1 MSIKLP
7 YQASEIEFIERKSRF
22 IGNVFTVYSEA
33 EAREMIS
40 MVEELHDKANHV
52 VYAYDISSEN
62 ATRFSDAGEPKG
74 TAGMPVY
81 EIFRREGLT
90 CYCCTVTR
98 YFGGILLGAGGLI
111 RAYAN
116 TAKLALEAA
125 GMAIL
130 MPYAAVRIVCAY
142 PHYDI
147 IRAFL
152 RDREHTVENTD
163 FLQEVALDILIPE
176 ETFDEIYSGIMNIT
190 AGRAK
195 VTKKETRMRPQRI
208 VDKD

>member
-1 MSIKLP
+1 MSVKMP
-7 YQASEIEFIERKSRF
+7 FQNSEIEFIERKSRF
-22 IGNVFTVYSEA
+22 IGNVFTVYSEK
-33 EAREMIS
+33 EAREMIE
-40 MVEELHDKANHV
+40 MVGEMHNGASHV

-125 GMAIL
+125 GIAQL
-130 MPYAAVRIVCAY
+130 MPYEAVRILCEY

-147 IRAFL
+147 IRNYL
-152 RDREHTVENTD
+152 KSYEHTVENTE
-163 FLQEVALDILIPE
+163 FLQNVSMDILIPGAILE
-176 ETFDEIYSGIMNIT
+176 ELRSGIINLT
-190 AGRAK
+190 AGRS
-195 VTKKETRMRPQRI
+195 VVQHLETRMRPQKI
-208 VDKD
+208 E

>member
-1 MSIKLP
+1 MSTRLP
-7 YQASEIEFIERKSRF
+7 FQASEIEFVERKSRF

-33 EAREMIS
+33 EAREMIA
-40 MVEELHDKANHV
+40 MVRELHDGANHV

-62 ATRFSDAGEPKG
+62 ATRFSDDGEPKG

-125 GMAIL
+125 GIAEL

-142 PHYDI
+142 PHYDL

-152 RDREHTVENTD
+152 RNQEHTVEKTE
-163 FLQEVALDILIPE
+163 FLQSVTLDIVIPQGNFE
-176 ETFDEIYSGIMNIT
+176 EIRSGISDLT
-190 AGRAK
+190 SGRAL
-195 VTKKETRMRPQRI
+195 VEQTEIRMRPQRI
-208 VDKD
+208 ERG

>member
-1 MSIKLP
+1 MSTKLP
-7 YQASEIEFIERKSRF
+7 YQSSEIEFIERKSRF

-33 EAREMIS
+33 EAREMIA
-40 MVEELHDKANHV
+40 MVRETHDGANHV
-52 VYAYDISSEN
+52 VYAYDISTEN
-62 ATRFSDAGEPKG
+62 ATRFSDDGEPKG

-125 GMAIL
+125 GIAEL
-130 MPYAAVRIVCAY
+130 MPYAVVRIVCDY
-142 PHYDI
+142 PHYDS

-152 RDREHTVENTD
+152 RDWEHTVENTS
-163 FLQEVALDILIPE
+163 FLQDVSLDILLPE
-176 ETFDEIYSGIMNIT
+176 GFYEDVRSGIMNLT
-190 AGRAK
+190 AGRAS
-195 VTKKETRMRPQRI
+195 VEQLEIRMRPQRI
-208 VDKD
+208 EKA

>member
-1 MSIKLP
+1 MSTKLP
-7 YQASEIEFIERKSRF
+7 YQSSEIEFIERKSRF

-33 EAREMIS
+33 EAREMID
-40 MVEELHDKANHV
+40 MVRELHDGANHV
-52 VYAYDISSEN
+52 VYAYDVSSEN
-62 ATRFSDAGEPKG
+62 ATRFSDDGEPKG

-116 TAKLALEAA
+116 TAKLALDAA
-125 GMAIL
+125 GIAEL
-130 MPYAAVRIVCAY
+130 MPYLVVQIVCAY

-152 RDREHTVENTD
+152 RDYEHTVEHTE
-163 FLQEVALDILIPE
+163 FLQEVTVEILIPAGTYE
-176 ETFDEIYSGIMNIT
+176 EIRTGIMNLT
-190 AGRAK
+190 AGRAS
-195 VTKKETRMRPQRI
+195 VEQIETRMRPQRI
-208 VDKD
+208 EKP

>member
-1 MSIKLP
+1 MSTRLP
-7 YQASEIEFIERKSRF
+7 FQASEIEFVERKSRF

-33 EAREMIS
+33 EAREMIA
-40 MVEELHDKANHV
+40 MVRELHDGANHV

-62 ATRFSDAGEPKG
+62 ATRFSDDGEPKG

-125 GMAIL
+125 GIAEL
-130 MPYAAVRIVCAY
+130 TPYAAVRIVCAY
-142 PHYDI
+142 PHYDL

-152 RDREHTVENTD
+152 RNQEHTVEKTE
-163 FLQEVALDILIPE
+163 FLQSVTLDILTPQENFE
-176 ETFDEIYSGIMNIT
+176 EIRSGISDLT
-190 AGRAK
+190 SGRAL
-195 VTKKETRMRPQRI
+195 VEQTEIRMHPQRI
-208 VDKD
+208 DRG

>member
-1 MSIKLP
+1 MSTRLP
-7 YQASEIEFIERKSRF
+7 FQASEIEFVERKSRF

-33 EAREMIS
+33 EAREMIA
-40 MVEELHDKANHV
+40 MVRELHDGANHV

-62 ATRFSDAGEPKG
+62 ATRFSDDGEPKG

-125 GMAIL
+125 GIAEL

-142 PHYDI
+142 PHYDL

-152 RDREHTVENTD
+152 RNREHTVEKTE
-163 FLQEVALDILIPE
+163 FLQSVTLDIVTPQGNFE
-176 ETFDEIYSGIMNIT
+176 EIRSGISDLT
-190 AGRAK
+190 SGRAL
-195 VTKKETRMRPQRI
+195 VEQTEIRMRPQRI
-208 VDKD
+208 ERG

>member
-1 MSIKLP
+1 MSTKLP
-7 YQASEIEFIERKSRF
+7 YQSSEIEFVERKSRF
-22 IGNVFTVYSEA
+22 IGNVFPVYSEA
-33 EAREMIS
+33 EAREMIA
-40 MVEELHDKANHV
+40 MVEKLHDAANHV

-62 ATRFSDAGEPKG
+62 VTRFSDAGEPKG

-125 GMAIL
+125 GIAEL
-130 MPYAAVRIVCAY
+130 MPYELVRIVCSY
-142 PHYDI
+142 SHYDI
-147 IRAFL
+147 VRAFL
-152 RDREHTVENTD
+152 RDYEHTVEHTD
-163 FLQEVALDILIPE
+163 FLQDVTIDISIPAH
-176 ETFDEIYSGIMNIT
+176 IYTGICEGILNRT
-190 AGRAK
+190 AGRAS
-195 VTKKETRMRPQRI
+195 VERLETRMRPQRI
-208 VDKD
+208 ERNK

>member
-1 MSIKLP
+1 MSTKLP
-7 YQASEIEFIERKSRF
+7 YQSSEIEFIERKSRF

-33 EAREMIS
+33 EAREMID
-40 MVEELHDKANHV
+40 MVRALHDGANHV
-52 VYAYDISSEN
+52 VYAYDVSSEN
-62 ATRFSDAGEPKG
+62 ATRFSDDGEPKG

-111 RAYAN
+111 RAYAH
-116 TAKLALEAA
+116 TAKLALDAA
-125 GMAIL
+125 GIAEL
-130 MPYAAVRIVCAY
+130 MPYLAVRIVCAY

-152 RDREHTVENTD
+152 RDYEHTVEHTE
-163 FLQEVALDILIPE
+163 FLQEVTVEILIPAGTYE
-176 ETFDEIYSGIMNIT
+176 EIRTGIMNLT
-190 AGRAK
+190 AGRAS
-195 VTKKETRMRPQRI
+195 VEQIETRMRPQRI
-208 VDKD
+208 EKP

>member
-1 MSIKLP
+1 MSTKLP
-7 YQASEIEFIERKSRF
+7 YQNSEIEFVERKSRF

-33 EAREMIS
+33 EAREMIE
-40 MVEELHDKANHV
+40 MVGQTHGGASHV

-125 GMAIL
+125 GIAEL
-130 MPYAAVRIVCAY
+130 VPYEALRVVCDY
-142 PHYDI
+142 PHYDL

-152 RDREHTVENTD
+152 RDREHTVENTE
-163 FLQEVALDILIPE
+163 FLQSITMDIVLPEAIAEEVR
-176 ETFDEIYSGIMNIT
+176 SGIMNLT
-190 AGRAK
+190 SGRAT
-195 VTKKETRMRPQRI
+195 VEHKETRMRPQRI
-208 VDKD
+208 GKH

>member
-1 MSIKLP
+1 MSTKLP
-7 YQASEIEFIERKSRF
+7 YQASEIEFVERKSRF

-33 EAREMIS
+33 EAREMIA
-40 MVEELHDKANHV
+40 MVRELHDEASHV
-52 VYAYDISSEN
+52 GYAYDIASEN
-62 ATRFSDAGEPKG
+62 ATRFSDDGEPKG

-81 EIFRREGLT
+81 EIFRREELT

-125 GMAIL
+125 GIAVL

-152 RDREHTVENTD
+152 RDFEHTVEQTE
-163 FLQEVALDILIPE
+163 FLQDVTLDILIPE
-176 ETFDEIYSGIMNIT
+176 GIFEDIRHGVLNIT
-190 AGRAK
+190 SGRAT
-195 VTKKETRMRPQRI
+195 VTQTETRMRPQRLQ
-208 VDKD
+208 KE

>member
-1 MSIKLP
+1 MSTKLP
-7 YQASEIEFIERKSRF
+7 YQSSEITFTERKSRF
-22 IGNVFTVYSEA
+22 IGNVFTVYSEK
-33 EAREMIS
+33 EAREMIA
-40 MVEELHDKANHV
+40 MVRELHDGANHV
-52 VYAYDISSEN
+52 VYAYDVSSEN
-62 ATRFSDAGEPKG
+62 ATRFSDDGEPKG

-125 GMAIL
+125 GIAEL
-130 MPYAAVRIVCAY
+130 MPYAAVRIMCEY
-142 PHYDI
+142 SHYDI

-152 RDREHTVENTD
+152 RDREHTAEGTE
-163 FLQEVALDILIPE
+163 FLQSVTMDILIPAGSYG
-176 ETFDEIYSGIMNIT
+176 DIRNGIMNLT
-190 AGRAK
+190 SGRAS
-195 VTKKETRMRPQRI
+195 VEQLETRMRPQKI
-208 VDKD
+208 EKV

>member
-1 MSIKLP
+1 MSTRLP
-7 YQASEIEFIERKSRF
+7 FQASEIEFVERKSRF

-33 EAREMIS
+33 EAREMIA
-40 MVEELHDKANHV
+40 MVRELHDGANHV

-62 ATRFSDAGEPKG
+62 ATRFSDDGEPKG

-125 GMAIL
+125 GIAEL

-142 PHYDI
+142 PHYDL

-152 RDREHTVENTD
+152 RNQEHTVEKTE
-163 FLQEVALDILIPE
+163 FLQSVTLDILTPQENFE
-176 ETFDEIYSGIMNIT
+176 EIRSGISDLT
-190 AGRAK
+190 SGRAL
-195 VTKKETRMRPQRI
+195 VEQTEIRMRPQRI
-208 VDKD
+208 ERG

>member
-1 MSIKLP
+1 MSTRLP
-7 YQASEIEFIERKSRF
+7 FQASEIEFVERKSRF

-33 EAREMIS
+33 EAREMIA
-40 MVEELHDKANHV
+40 MVRELHDGANHV

-62 ATRFSDAGEPKG
+62 ATRFSDDGEPKG

-125 GMAIL
+125 GIAEL
-130 MPYAAVRIVCAY
+130 TPYAAVRIVCAY
-142 PHYDI
+142 PHYDL

-152 RDREHTVENTD
+152 RNQEHTVEKTE
-163 FLQEVALDILIPE
+163 FLQSVTLDIVTPQGNFE
-176 ETFDEIYSGIMNIT
+176 EIRSGISDLT
-190 AGRAK
+190 SGRAL
-195 VTKKETRMRPQRI
+195 VEQTEIRMRPQRI
-208 VDKD
+208 ERG

>member
-1 MSIKLP
+1 MSTRLP
-7 YQASEIEFIERKSRF
+7 FQASEIEFVERKSRF

-33 EAREMIS
+33 EAREMIA
-40 MVEELHDKANHV
+40 MVRELHDGANHV

-62 ATRFSDAGEPKG
+62 ATRFSDDGEPKG

-125 GMAIL
+125 GIAEL

-142 PHYDI
+142 PHYDL

-152 RDREHTVENTD
+152 RNQEHTVEKTE
-163 FLQEVALDILIPE
+163 FLQSVTLDIVTPQGNFE
-176 ETFDEIYSGIMNIT
+176 EIRSGISDLT
-190 AGRAK
+190 SGRAL
-195 VTKKETRMRPQRI
+195 VEQTEIRMRPQRI
-208 VDKD
+208 ERG

>member
-1 MSIKLP
+1 MSTKLP
-7 YQASEIEFIERKSRF
+7 YQSSEIEFIERKSRF

-33 EAREMIS
+33 EAREMIA
-40 MVEELHDKANHV
+40 MVREMHDGANHV

-62 ATRFSDAGEPKG
+62 ATRFSDDGEPKG

-125 GMAIL
+125 GIAEL
-130 MPYAAVRIVCAY
+130 MPYVAVRIVCAY
-142 PHYDI
+142 PYYDI

-152 RDREHTVENTD
+152 RDREHTVENTT
-163 FLQEVALDILIPE
+163 FLQDISQDILLPE
-176 ETFDEIYSGIMNIT
+176 GLYEDVRSGIMNLT
-190 AGRAK
+190 SGQALVER
-195 VTKKETRMRPQRI
+195 VETRMRPQRI
-208 VDKD
+208 EKD

>member
-1 MSIKLP
+1 MSTKLP
-7 YQASEIEFIERKSRF
+7 YQNSEIEFVERKSRF

-33 EAREMIS
+33 EAREMID
-40 MVEELHDKANHV
+40 MVREMHGGANHV

-125 GMAIL
+125 GIAEL
-130 MPYAAVRIVCAY
+130 MPYAAVRIVCEY
-142 PHYDI
+142 SHFDT

-152 RDREHTVENTD
+152 REYEHSVENTE
-163 FLQEVALDILIPE
+163 FLQSVTLDILIPE
-176 ETFDEIYSGIMNIT
+176 DRFDAVRSGIMDLT
-190 AGRAK
+190 SGRSG
-195 VTKKETRMRPQRI
+195 VTHKETRMRPQRI
-208 VDKD
+208 GKT

>member
-1 MSIKLP
+1 MSTRLP
-7 YQASEIEFIERKSRF
+7 FQASEIEFVERKSRF

-33 EAREMIS
+33 EAREMIA
-40 MVEELHDKANHV
+40 MVRELHDGANHV

-62 ATRFSDAGEPKG
+62 ATRFSDDGEPKG

-125 GMAIL
+125 GIAEL
-130 MPYAAVRIVCAY
+130 MHYAAVRIVCAY
-142 PHYDI
+142 PHYDL

-152 RDREHTVENTD
+152 RNQEHTVEKTE
-163 FLQEVALDILIPE
+163 FLQSVTLDIVIPQGNFE
-176 ETFDEIYSGIMNIT
+176 EIRSGISDLT
-190 AGRAK
+190 SGRAL
-195 VTKKETRMRPQRI
+195 VEQTEIRMHPQRI
-208 VDKD
+208 ERG

>member
-1 MSIKLP
+1 MSTKLP
-7 YQASEIEFIERKSRF
+7 YQSSEIEFIERKSRF

-33 EAREMIS
+33 EAREMIA
-40 MVEELHDKANHV
+40 MVRETHDGANHV
-52 VYAYDISSEN
+52 VYAYDISTEN
-62 ATRFSDAGEPKG
+62 ATRFSDDGEPKG

-125 GMAIL
+125 GIAEL
-130 MPYAAVRIVCAY
+130 MPYAVVRIVCAY
-142 PHYDI
+142 PHYDS

-152 RDREHTVENTD
+152 RDWEHTVENTS
-163 FLQEVALDILIPE
+163 FLQDVTLDILLPE
-176 ETFDEIYSGIMNIT
+176 GFYEDVRSGIMNLT
-190 AGRAK
+190 AGRAS
-195 VTKKETRMRPQRI
+195 VEQLETRLRPQRI
-208 VDKD
+208 EKA